1 MKQESDTSF
10 QGPMLWI
17 TALVLTA
24 GNFVA
29 ILDSTIANVSVAHI
43 AGALGASNSQG
54 TWVIT
59 SYAVAEAIT
68 VPLTGW
74 LTRRFGTVRVFRYA
88 LIAFGIG
95 SAMCGLAHSL
105 GFLIFSRVLQGFAGG
120 PLMPLSLTLLLRIFP
135 KNKAATAN
143 GLWATTTLVAP
154 VVGPILGGWL
164 CDEYTWPW
172 IFYIN
177 VPIAIIC
184 GLILT
189 MVFRHQKEEQQK
201 HPIDKIG
208 LLLLVIWVSAL
219 QIMMDEGKDK
229 DWFASNYIITL
240 AIIAAI
246 GFAAFMIWE
255 ITQKKDPIVNL
266 SVFRHRG
273 FSASVLTL
281 SLAFAAFFGINV
293 LTPLWLQ
300 TNMAYTATWAGLA
313 TAWTGVSALI
323 IAPFVGALSARVDGR
338 KLVFFG
344 VLWMG
349 AVTFIRSFLNT
360 DVDFWTISIP
370 LLVMGFGLPF
380 FMIPISAQAMMS
392 VEPHEMD
399 SAAGLM
405 NFLRT
410 LSGAF
415 ATSLVNTV
423 WENQTHYK
431 HEQLSVLIDSSGTY
445 FRSLTESGIDT
456 EVARGIIDQITTSQ
470 SVMLA
475 TNDIMLYS
483 SVAFAIAAFA
493 IWLGPSTRK
502 H

>member
-1 MKQESDTSF
+1 MKQESHTAF

-43 AGALGASNSQG
+43 AGGLGASNSQG

-74 LTRRFGTVRVFRYA
+74 LSKRFGATRVFCYA
-88 LIAFGIG
+88 LVSFGIG
-95 SAMCGLAHSL
+95 SALCGLAHSL
-105 GFLIFSRVLQGFAGG
+105 SFLIFARVLQGFAGG

-135 KNKAATAN
+135 KDKATVAN
-143 GLWATTTLVAP
+143 GLWSTTTLVAP
-154 VVGPILGGWL
+154 VIGPILGGWL
-164 CDEYTWPW
+164 CDEYSWPW

-184 GLILT
+184 GSFLFVIFHNHREDL
-189 MVFRHQKEEQQK
+189 RK
-201 HPIDKIG
+201 HPIDKVG
-208 LLLLVIWVSAL
+208 LLLLIIWVSAL

-255 ITQKKDPIVNL
+255 ITQKKDPIVDL
-266 SVFRHRG
+266 TVFRHRG

-281 SLAFAAFFGINV
+281 TLGFGAFFGINV

-300 TNMAYTATWAGLA
+300 TNMGYTATWAGLA
-313 TAWTGVSALI
+313 TVWTGVSALVI
-323 IAPFVGALSARVDGR
+323 SPLVTSLSSRIDGR
-338 KLVFFG
+338 KLVFGG

-349 AVTFIRSFLNT
+349 GVTFIRSFLNT
-360 DVDFWTISIP
+360 DVDYWTIAMP
-370 LLVMGFGLPF
+370 LLVMGIGMPF

-392 VEPHEMD
+392 VKPEEME

-410 LSGAF
+410 ISGAF

-423 WENQTHYK
+423 WENQTNYK
-431 HEQLSVLIDSSGTY
+431 HEQLSVLLDSTGNIFRELVASG
-445 FRSLTESGIDT
+445 FDT
-456 EVARGIIDQITTSQ
+456 EMARGIINQLTTSQ

-493 IWLGPSTRK
+493 IWLGPSTK
-502 H
+502 KL

>member
-1 MKQESDTSF
+1 MKQESNTEF
-10 QGPMLWI
+10 RGPMLWI
-17 TALVLTA
+17 AALILTA

-29 ILDSTIANVSVAHI
+29 VLDSTIANVSVAHI
-43 AGALGASNSQG
+43 AGDLGASNSQG

-88 LIAFGIG
+88 LIAFGIC
-95 SAMCGLAHSL
+95 SALCGLAHSL
-105 GFLIFSRVLQGFAGG
+105 GFLIFARVLQGLAGG

-135 KNKAATAN
+135 KNKAGTAN

-154 VVGPILGGWL
+154 VIGPILGGWL
-164 CDEYTWPW
+164 CDEYSWPW

-184 GLILT
+184 GFVLYLLFI
-189 MVFRHQKEEQQK
+189 HHKEEAQK
-201 HPIDKIG
+201 HPIDRIG
-208 LLLLVIWVSAL
+208 LLLLIIWVGAL

-240 AIIAAI
+240 AIIAAV

-255 ITQKKDPIVNL
+255 LTQDKDPIVDL

-273 FSASVLTL
+273 FSSSVLTL
-281 SLAFAAFFGINV
+281 SLAFGAFFGINV

-313 TAWTGVSALI
+313 TAWTGVSALLI
-323 IAPFVGALSARVDGR
+323 SPLATTLSTRIDGR

-349 AVTFIRSFLNT
+349 AVTFVRSFLNT
-360 DVDFWTISIP
+360 DVDYWTISIP
-370 LLVMGFGLPF
+370 LLVMGLGMPF
-380 FMIPISAQAMMS
+380 FMIPISGQAMMS
-392 VEPHEMD
+392 VNPEEMD

-415 ATSLVNTV
+415 ATSLVNTT
-423 WENQTHYK
+423 WENQTNYK

-445 FRSLTESGIDT
+445 FRNLTESGIDT
-456 EVARGIIDQITTSQ
+456 EVAQGIIDQITTSQ

-493 IWLGPSTRK
+493 IWLGPSTKKR
-502 H
+502 